1 MQQVRASSASSWLSE
16 HISLA
21 VDYKLSFKS
30 TDECKIMHFMVIS
43 YYKIHDHT
51 PVSRARCYYRTS
63 VTVFQIC
70 VCPGLSVGMKQL
82 DIVSRRRG
90 LSLISPNVMYRRVSV
105 LSFSSL
111 GAYVH

>member
-1 MQQVRASSASSWLSE
+1 M
-16 HISLA
+16 
-21 VDYKLSFKS
+21 
-30 TDECKIMHFMVIS
+30 
-43 YYKIHDHT
+43 
-51 PVSRARCYYRTS
+51 
-63 VTVFQIC
+63 TVFQIC